1 MSGTIILCDTRQK
14 PEKHELKEDYWRSVG
29 VEVRRTKLW
38 VGDYTLP
45 KNQSVCI
52 DTKYGIQELIGD
64 VCSKDHERFR
74 AECLRAQ
81 EAGIKLIVLLETDE
95 ISNWHDLIYWHNPRK
110 KNHPRATNGVQLFR
124 ALVTMQ
130 QRYGVQFRLC
140 RKKDAGRAVL
150 KLLGVE
156 EL

>member
-1 MSGTIILCDTRQK
+1 MIILEDSRQQ
-14 PEKHELKEDYWRSVG
+14 ENKHELKHDYWRSVG
-29 VEVRRTKLW
+29 VEWRRTKLYC
-38 VGDYTLP
+38 GDYTLP
-45 KNQSVCI
+45 KNHSICI

-110 KNHPRATNGVQLFR
+110 ARHPHATNGVQLFR

-156 EL
+156 I